1 MKFPLGRR
9 PKASRKLEVRP
20 RPPVETATG
29 FFAAPLDAAGEPK
42 PGEGSHSSHLLKAAR
57 SPLKFV
63 GTLSDIA
70 KEERRA
76 EKRRASEKMETI
88 GRLASGVAHDF
99 NNLLSV
105 IIGYAD
111 LVLESVPDDSPNR
124 GRIEGI
130 GKAARRA
137 ADLSSQVLAFSRGHS
152 PAPLVVDLNAVVID
166 AEKLLRRVIPEN
178 IDFSVS
184 LAPEVGRILADP
196 IQLDQVILNLA
207 ANAKDAMPAGG
218 TLRIETASAELDETY
233 ARQYPAVRPGL
244 YVQLAVIDSG
254 SGMDRGTQLHLFEPF
269 FTTKKPGKGTG
280 LGLATTY
287 NIVKQMGGY
296 IWVYSEPGIGTTIK
310 VYLPR
315 TEKEL
320 IVVAP
325 VPQLPRFQRGRET
338 ILLVEDVDFLR
349 QSLRDIL
356 EHHGYTV
363 VDTASGQ
370 DALKAAARLGDKID
384 LIVSDVV
391 MPVMSGP
398 DFAGELLKVS
408 PDAKII
414 FMSGYPCDLMLRLG
428 VDRPVPVLLQKPF
441 TRDALLRSVREV
453 LDGTVDRQ

>member
-1 MKFPLGRR
+1 MKLPLGRR
-9 PKASRKLEVRP
+9 SKASRKSEVRL
-20 RPPVETATG
+20 RPVVEAATG
-29 FFAAPLDAAGEPK
+29 FFAGPFETAGEPR
-42 PGEGSHSSHLLKAAR
+42 PGERSRSSRLLKAAR
-57 SPLKFV
+57 SPLKLV

-70 KEERRA
+70 KEKSGAERR
-76 EKRRASEKMETI
+76 RQSQKMETI
-88 GRLASGVAHDF
+88 GRLASGVTYDF

-111 LVLESVPDDSPNR
+111 LVLENFPSDSPDR
-124 GRIEGI
+124 GRIEGM

-137 ADLSSQVLAFSRGHS
+137 ADLSRQVLTFSRGHT
-152 PAPLVVDLNAVVID
+152 PAPLVVDLNAVVVD

-184 LAPEVGRILADP
+184 LAPDIGRILADP
-196 IQLDQVILNLA
+196 VQLDQVILNLA
-207 ANAKDAMPAGG
+207 ANAKDAMPQGG
-218 TLRIETASAELDETY
+218 TLRIEMANAELDETY
-233 ARQYPAVRPGL
+233 ARRYPAVKPGR

-287 NIVKQMGGY
+287 EIVKQMGGY

-325 VPQLPRFQRGRET
+325 VPQTPQFRRGRET

-363 VDTASGQ
+363 VDTASGR
-370 DALKAAARLGDKID
+370 DALKTAARLGDKID

-408 PDAKII
+408 PNARII
-414 FMSGYPCDLMLRLG
+414 FMSGYPCDLLLRLG
-428 VDRPVPVLLQKPF
+428 VDRPVLLEKPF

-453 LDGTVDRQ
+453 LDGTLDRQ

>member
-9 PKASRKLEVRP
+9 PKTSREGGVRP
-20 RPPVETATG
+20 RPVVEAATG
-29 FFAAPLDAAGEPK
+29 FFAAPLDAAGESRL
-42 PGEGSHSSHLLKAAR
+42 GENSLSSHLLKAVR
-57 SPLKFV
+57 SPLKFA
-63 GTLSDIA
+63 GSLSDTA
-70 KEERRA
+70 EKKARA
-76 EKRRASEKMETI
+76 ENRRHAAKMETI
-88 GRLASGVAHDF
+88 GRLASGIAHDF

-111 LVLESVPDDSPNR
+111 LVLEGFPSDSPNR
-124 GRIEGI
+124 ARIEGI

-137 ADLSSQVLAFSRGHS
+137 ADLSRQVLAFSRGHS
-152 PAPLVVDLNAVVID
+152 PAPLVVDLNAVVIE

-184 LAPEVGRILADP
+184 LAPDIGRILADP
-196 IQLDQVILNLA
+196 TQLDQVMLNLA
-207 ANAKDAMPAGG
+207 ANAKDAMPRGG
-218 TLRIETASAELDETY
+218 TLRIETASLELDETY
-233 ARQYPAVRPGL
+233 ARQYPAVRPGR
-244 YVQLAVIDSG
+244 YVQLSVIDSG

-287 NIVKQMGGY
+287 QIVKQMGGY

-325 VPQLPRFQRGRET
+325 VSQIPRLRRGRET

-356 EHHGYTV
+356 EQHGYTV
-363 VDTASGQ
+363 LDTASGR
-370 DALKAAARLGDKID
+370 DALDAAARLGDKID

-398 DFAGELLKVS
+398 DFAGELLKAS
-408 PDAKII
+408 PNAKII
-414 FMSGYPCDLMLRLG
+414 FMSGYPCDLLLRLG
-428 VDRPVPVLLQKPF
+428 VDRPGPILLEKPF

-453 LDGTVDRQ
+453 LDGTLDRR